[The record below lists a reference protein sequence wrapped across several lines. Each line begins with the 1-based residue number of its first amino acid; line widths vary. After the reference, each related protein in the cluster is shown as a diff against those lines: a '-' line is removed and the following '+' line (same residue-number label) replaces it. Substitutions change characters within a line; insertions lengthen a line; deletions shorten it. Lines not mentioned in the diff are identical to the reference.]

1 MTLFYLR
8 RLERSLSGVNIKN
21 LGCLV
26 FSHPYKARIGT
37 LQSIGRTLRKL
48 EGKETAKL
56 FDILDDLSIG
66 KHSNITLKHALERL
80 KIYESE
86 GFNVKYKSINFE

>member
-1 MTLFYLR
+1 MTSFYSL
-8 RLERSLSGVNIKN
+8 RLERLPSGVNIKN
-21 LGCLV
+21 LGCLI
-26 FSHPYKARIGT
+26 FSHPYKARIRT

-56 FDILDDLSIG
+56 FDILDDLCYN
-66 KHSNITLKHALERL
+66 KHQNFAMKHAIERS

-86 GFNVKYKSINFE
+86 GFKLTYDSITLE

>member
-21 LGCLV
+21 LGCLI
-26 FSHPYKARIGT
+26 FSHPYKARIRT

-56 FDILDDLSIG
+56 IDILDDLSIG